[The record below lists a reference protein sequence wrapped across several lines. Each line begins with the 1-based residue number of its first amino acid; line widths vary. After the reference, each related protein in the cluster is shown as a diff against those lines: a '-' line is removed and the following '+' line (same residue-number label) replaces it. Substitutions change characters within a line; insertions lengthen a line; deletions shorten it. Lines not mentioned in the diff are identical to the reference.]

1 MKKKVIGFI
10 CAAGLILM
18 AGCAGG
24 AGGSSS
30 AASST
35 AASSSAVSSAASSE
49 AASTAPESTA
59 APKPE
64 TGGQTAGVGNPWID
78 CKTLEEAAGISGFPM
93 EVPKKVGGHSI
104 TLIQAV
110 NKNMMQVFYTDKPI
124 EAEGVKRTIIRKG
137 VGKEDIS
144 GDYNKYEKEEKVTVG
159 NQTVVMKSSS
169 GKVHNITWGIEGY
182 SFAIMSDAGLNL
194 AEVKTIIPVIK

>member
-18 AGCAGG
+18 AGCSGS

-35 AASSSAVSSAASSE
+35 AAASSAVSSAASSASSSAVPSSS
-49 AASTAPESTA
+49 AA
-59 APKPE
+59 
-64 TGGQTAGVGNPWID
+64 GGQMMGVPNPWID
-78 CKTLEEAAGISGFPM
+78 CKTLEEAAKISGFPM
-93 EVPKKVGGHSI
+93 EAPDKVNGYTI

-182 SFAIMSDAGLNL
+182 SFAIMSDAGLSP
-194 AEVKTIIPVIK
+194 AGVKTIIPVIK